1 MGFKEEPVPRHSDS
15 KIGARHSRS
24 DRRRPRGDRRRRG
37 RRGLAQ
43 IKKNPHVKT
52 PKAVVK
58 KVKEAKHKVKKAK
71 AESKDAKPK
80 AKDAKQK
87 TKDAKLKTKKHKKD
101 GAAHG
106 GIELIQKAE
115 KAKAV
120 KKKEAAIQKF
130 LAELKHSEMKKKSES

>member
-1 MGFKEEPVPRHSDS
+1 MGER
-15 KIGARHSRS
+15 GARNSKF

-71 AESKDAKPK
+71 AES
-80 AKDAKQK
+80 
-87 TKDAKLKTKKHKKD
+87 KDAKLKTKKHKKD